1 MAFLRRCENNKSTST
16 DNHNQSMITRMT
28 TRTLMRASTDRVA
41 QRRTDAQ
48 LQLFRR
54 LGIEKLNDESQ
65 ENAFV
70 IKYLLVLY
78 IL

>member
-1 MAFLRRCENNKSTST
+1 
-16 DNHNQSMITRMT
+16 
-28 TRTLMRASTDRVA
+28 MRASTDRVA